1 MLVAH
6 SLGVT
11 AVAHAAPLLP
21 QGPVKGALLVS
32 PPSDEALVAVGAAE
46 FAPTPAAP
54 LPFPSLIVAS
64 QNDPYGDYSF
74 AEAKAAQWGSRL
86 VAAGEA
92 GHINADSGHGPWP
105 EGLMQFASFIKGL

>member
-1 MLVAH
+1 MAII
-6 SLGVT
+6 
-11 AVAHAAPLLP
+11 A
-21 QGPVKGALLVS
+21 
-32 PPSDEALVAVGAAE
+32 
-46 FAPTPAAP
+46 
-54 LPFPSLIVAS
+54 
-64 QNDPYGDYSF
+64 F